1 MAASKPRCKQP
12 ESMSDVG
19 ERRGTPNDG
28 LYASNQ
34 ELSQWIEVEMCPSA
48 RQIEGL
54 VTIPASGVP
63 PTRSSSQ
70 PSVATSR
77 FPAAGTCRLGLGFV
91 PGDAE
96 SACEQ
101 RQGTRR
107 HGN

>member
-1 MAASKPRCKQP
+1 
-12 ESMSDVG
+12 MSDVG

-34 ELSQWIEVEMCPSA
+34 ELSQWIEVEMCPFA

-54 VTIPASGVP
+54 VTIPGVR
-63 PTRSSSQ
+63 RSTAEAIIA
-70 PSVATSR
+70 ATGATNR
-77 FPAAGTCRLGLGFV
+77 FRAAGTCRPGLGFV
-91 PGDAE
+91 PGDLE

-101 RQGTRR
+101 RPGTRR